1 MNARRPTL
9 ILSFTLLVVMLGYG
23 MVLPIMPF
31 YIEKLG
37 AGGRELGW
45 LMATYSLM
53 QLICAPLWGVMSD
66 RIGRKPVLT
75 LGVLGYAVS
84 LLLFGLATQFWMLFV
99 ARSLSGILSSATMPT
114 AMAFIS
120 DSAPEKERSKGMG
133 QLGAAM
139 GVGVVV
145 GPLAGGLLSTDSLS
159 LPFFIGAGMA
169 FIACLLVIFILPE
182 SRPPYSAANQ
192 KAALTRETLYR
203 TLLSPAG
210 VLLLL
215 IFIMSFGLAS
225 FQGIM
230 GLYMV
235 DKFGFDTKQ
244 VGAIWMVMGGMLILV
259 QGGLTGPLTG
269 RFGELR
275 LIFAGL
281 AGGVLGFLSM
291 SLAVDYLTTL
301 LAVGLFAL
309 ALALIGPAL
318 NAYISTFAGE
328 QQGTVMGLNSA
339 ANSLGRVAGP
349 LWAGYLYEVNIE
361 YPYLSGAGTLIL
373 GLLVYIAGMR
383 AGRRDRQAPPLA
395 ERSGSHH

>member
-1 MNARRPTL
+1 
-9 ILSFTLLVVMLGYG
+9 
-23 MVLPIMPF
+23 
-31 YIEKLG
+31 
-37 AGGRELGW
+37 
-45 LMATYSLM
+45 
-53 QLICAPLWGVMSD
+53 
-66 RIGRKPVLT
+66 
-75 LGVLGYAVS
+75 
-84 LLLFGLATQFWMLFV
+84 
-99 ARSLSGILSSATMPT
+99 
-114 AMAFIS
+114 
-120 DSAPEKERSKGMG
+120 
-133 QLGAAM
+133 
-139 GVGVVV
+139 
-145 GPLAGGLLSTDSLS
+145 
-159 LPFFIGAGMA
+159 MA

-182 SRPPYSAANQ
+182 SRPPHSAANQ

-301 LAVGLFAL
+301 LAVGLFTL

-383 AGRRDRQAPPLA
+383 AGRRHRQAPSLA